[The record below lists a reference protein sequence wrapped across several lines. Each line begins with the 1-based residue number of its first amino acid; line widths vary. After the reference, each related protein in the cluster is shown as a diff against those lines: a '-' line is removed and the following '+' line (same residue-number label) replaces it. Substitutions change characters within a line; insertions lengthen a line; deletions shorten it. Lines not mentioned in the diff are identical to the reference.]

1 MGLSRHHSTDTSHS
15 TGVLCGMGSNLSNM
29 GRGELCHDRLTDRM
43 QDIGRQQTE
52 HGKSNAQASYVSP
65 GFSDCKVEIL

>member
-1 MGLSRHHSTDTSHS
+1 
-15 TGVLCGMGSNLSNM
+15 MGSNLSNM